1 MTSSPFLSLASFLAR
16 WLPLPIKRGLYRLGP
31 LTGAIRGLLN
41 RTAPSGLTEIEIAA
55 GYLRGWRMALDL
67 QSEKDY
73 WLGTYEPELQE
84 AIRRLVL
91 PAWTVY
97 DVGANVGYVTLFLA
111 RAVEEGGRVFAFE
124 ALPANQARWKRNVAL
139 NGLTGRVQLVPAAVT
154 NVSGT
159 TRFLLG
165 PSDDTG
171 KALGSAGRT
180 LAYDQAV
187 DVPSVSLDDF
197 VYAQGNP
204 PPDLVK
210 MDIEGG
216 EVLALPG
223 MQRLLREARPLVLL
237 ELHGPESARAAWE
250 TFHTAGYSLHRMTVD
265 LPPVPNL
272 EALDWKAYL
281 VALPYGH
288 NVGG

>member
-1 MTSSPFLSLASFLAR
+1 MASSPLLSLASFVAR
-16 WLPLPIKRGLYRLGP
+16 WLPLPLKRGLYRLGP
-31 LTGAIRGLLN
+31 LTGAIRSLLN

-55 GYLRGWRMALDL
+55 GDLHGWRLALDL

-73 WLGTYEPELQE
+73 WLGTYEPELQG

-97 DVGANVGYVTLFLA
+97 DVGANVGYITLLLA
-111 RAVEEGGRVFAFE
+111 RAVGEQGRVVAFE
-124 ALPANQARWKRNVAL
+124 ALPDNQARWRRNVAL
-139 NGLTGRVQLVPAAVT
+139 NGLGARVQLVPAAVT
-154 NVSGT
+154 DVSGM

-165 PSDDTG
+165 PSDDMG

-180 LAYDQAV
+180 LSYEQALT
-187 DVPSVSLDDF
+187 VPSVSLDDF

-237 ELHGPESARAAWE
+237 ELHGPESARVAWE
-250 TFHTAGYSLHRMTVD
+250 TFRTAGYSLHRMTPD

-281 VALPYGH
+281 VARPRGH
-288 NVGG
+288 NVSG